1 MVSGCTA
8 LSKFKDSMHMG
19 ATGDL
24 VRSLV
29 LRGKERKLG
38 SWASR
43 HPYTGRKGQQRI
55 ETGGREASL
64 DKLDNA

>member
-1 MVSGCTA
+1 
-8 LSKFKDSMHMG
+8 MHMG